1 MLRRWSVVLVLLLL
15 SGAAMATVPA
25 KSLLVANSARAQVGV
40 TTSYDPAYTRI
51 AYPNG
56 DVPKERGVCTDVVVR
71 AFRAAGVDLQ
81 VKVHEDMRANFRAY
95 PRNWGLRR
103 PDSNID
109 HRRVP
114 NLQRFFQRQGHAV
127 AVSARASEYRT
138 GDVVS
143 WKLPN
148 GLDHI
153 GVVSSTRVGGGP
165 ESRPLVVHNI
175 GAGAREEDV
184 LFAWPQTGHY
194 RSFPA
199 PTGAQR

>member
-1 MLRRWSVVLVLLLL
+1 
-15 SGAAMATVPA
+15 
-25 KSLLVANSARAQVGV
+25 
-40 TTSYDPAYTRI
+40 
-51 AYPNG
+51 
-56 DVPKERGVCTDVVVR
+56 VVVR

-81 VKVHEDMRANFRAY
+81 ARVHEDMRGNFRAY
-95 PRNWGLRR
+95 PQKWGLKQ

-114 NLQRFFQRQGHAV
+114 NLQRWFQRQGKAV
-127 AVSARASEYRT
+127 PVSANAADYRA

-153 GVVSSTRVGGGP
+153 GVVSAQR
-165 ESRPLVVHNI
+165 SRDGARPMVVHNI
-175 GAGAREEDV
+175 GAGAQEEDV

-194 RSFPA
+194 RAFP
-199 PTGAQR
+199 PTGGAVR